1 MSRTRLTA
9 CLFALAIVAFALIF
23 SINQHQAQRAKQAVL
38 DEDRHVIQQAIH
50 DYTIDKGQPPQWL
63 NDLVDAGY
71 LKALPQDPQN
81 LPTQ

>member
-1 MSRTRLTA
+1 MRRTHLTA
-9 CLFALAIVAFALIF
+9 YIFGLIVTASTVTF
-23 SINQHQAQRAKQAVL
+23 SIHLHEVRQAKQTIL
-38 DEDRHVIQQAIH
+38 NEDRHLIQSAIH
-50 DYTIDKGQPPQWL
+50 AYTVDKGQPPQSL

>member
-1 MSRTRLTA
+1 MSRTRLSAYIFGLIVTA
-9 CLFALAIVAFALIF
+9 STVTF
-23 SINQHQAQRAKQAVL
+23 SIHLHEVRQAKQAVL
-38 DEDRHVIQQAIH
+38 ENDRHVIQQAIH
-50 DYTIDKGQPPQWL
+50 NYTVDKGQPPQSL